1 MILPSFL
8 SPLDRFGVQEMCRA
22 ADLSLPQ
29 LELLVRHLVALGHA
43 KVMHAINTHAV
54 YAVRSPP
61 PTSPKWDLFM
71 EASEMC
77 RNNLLYLMNRSDP
90 PVCAG

>member
-1 MILPSFL
+1 
-8 SPLDRFGVQEMCRA
+8 MCRA

-43 KVMHAINTHAV
+43 KVIHAINTHAV

-61 PTSPKWDLFM
+61 SAAVKLG
-71 EASEMC
+71 
-77 RNNLLYLMNRSDP
+77 LLTEVS
-90 PVCAG
+90 